1 MVVVMSSFGEMPGT
15 VPACARRVEGW
26 VGLGSGW
33 FGLGSGDQIRSDRT
47 RLPECGEGGLSSK

>member
-26 VGLGSGW
+26 AG
-33 FGLGSGDQIRSDRT
+33 FGLVWIGFWRSDQIGSDPTARV
-47 RLPECGEGGLSSK
+47 RGGWIK